1 MSNFRFM
8 LLGVIVLAAASMC
21 NANLITN
28 PGFEQTEGT
37 FAYPLQYGD
46 WSGDNS
52 TIVSNSDG
60 IDPYEGSQMLKFRYS
75 GWESYAQAAFNSQV
89 YQLIDI
95 SAYSSLVAYGN
106 AVVKASAYFNRVA
119 YDNETDTQFYVR
131 IMALT
136 GSPAGFDASSNILD
150 VITEY
155 IETDLHLDTWEKGEA
170 ELSLPD
176 NTTYV
181 AICIAACENIY
192 NDISGVEFDGHYA
205 DSVSLEIV
213 PEPATIALLALG
225 SVLIRRRRK

>member
-8 LLGVIVLAAASMC
+8 LLGVIVVAAASMC

-37 FAYPLQYGD
+37 FAYPHQYGD

-60 IDPYEGSQMLKFRYS
+60 IEPYEGSQMLKFRYS
-75 GWESYAQAAFNSQV
+75 GWESYAQDAFSSQV

-95 SAYSSLVAYGN
+95 SAYSSLIASGN

-119 YDNETDTQFYVR
+119 YDNETDTQFYVW

-136 GSPAGFDASSNILD
+136 GSPAGFNASSNILD
-150 VITEY
+150 DVTEY
-155 IETDLHLDTWEKGEA
+155 FETDSYLDTWEKGEA
-170 ELSLPD
+170 ELILPA

-181 AICIAACENIY
+181 AICIAANENIY
-192 NDISGVEFDGHYA
+192 NDITGVEFDGHYA

-213 PEPATIALLALG
+213 PEPATIVLLVLG

>member
-75 GWESYAQAAFNSQV
+75 GWESRAQTSFSSEI

-95 SAYSSLVAYGN
+95 SAYSSLIASGN

-119 YDNETDTQFYVR
+119 YDNETDTQFHVR

-136 GSPAGFDASSNILD
+136 GSPAGFNASSNILD
-150 VITEY
+150 EITEY
-155 IETDLHLDTWEKGEA
+155 FETDSYLDTWEKGEA
-170 ELSLPD
+170 ELRLPN

-181 AICIAACENIY
+181 AICIAADENIY
-192 NDISGVEFDGHYA
+192 NDISGVEFDGHYT

-213 PEPATIALLALG
+213 PEPATVVLMLVGGMALL
-225 SVLIRRRRK
+225 RRKR